1 MFKKCTFHDLTHS
14 LGPDTL
20 TWERD
25 CGFKHTLDADYDQGY
40 RKNSITTPAGIGTH
54 MDAPA
59 HFIEDATTIGEIP
72 LSDLIK
78 PLVLIDVRHKAS
90 GTYSISSDDILDFEE
105 THGMIP
111 SNTIVVFNTGWSQY
125 WPDAKA
131 YRNEDSNAIM
141 RYPTVSAAA
150 AQLLLERQIAGLGID
165 TLSPDAEDSDFP
177 VHKLLL
183 GAGKYLIENLTN
195 LSDLPPLGAW
205 IMTIPIKIKDGT
217 EAPIRAIA
225 VTEKI

>member
-1 MFKKCTFHDLTHS
+1 MLSNCTFHDLTHS

-25 CGFKHTLDADYDQGY
+25 CGFKHTVDADYDQGY
-40 RKNSITTPAGIGTH
+40 RKHSIMMPAGIGTH

-59 HFIEDATTIGEIP
+59 HFIEGGATIGDIP
-72 LSDLIK
+72 LGDLIK
-78 PLVLIDVRHKAS
+78 PLILIDVHHKAS
-90 GTYSISSDDILDFEE
+90 GSYSVSADDISNFEE

-111 SNTIVVFNTGWSQY
+111 ANTAVVFNTGWSKY
-125 WPDAKA
+125 WPNAKA
-131 YRNEDSNAIM
+131 YRNEDSNGIM
-141 RYPTVSAAA
+141 HYPTVSADA
-150 AQLLLERQIAGLGID
+150 AQLLLERHIAGLGID

-195 LSDLPPLGAW
+195 LNSLPPLGAW
-205 IMTIPIKIKDGT
+205 LMTIPIKFQDGV

-225 VTEKI
+225 VTEKT